1 MTSAPTA
8 RADDASISRVRN
20 AGGYRNVLKA
30 TARAGGLV
38 PSSISTTAALTPSC
52 DVPDIRPI
60 ASIGPRAISIAIGWF
75 LIFFIILRC
84 PARQPEHLH
93 PRRDNAPSRWKL
105 QHAAVGERAGLD
117 GYLASLMPL
126 HGEHTVGELAAG
138 VGVDSEGAEQGA
150 GPELSEHLSHRRLI
164 ASPHTSKHFE
174 RKDACRVGL
183 RRDLVAFAGARLG
196 LHPPREVAWVGA
208 EFRDRLRIGL
218 PLAWSDDTFGAVT
231 HVLAEA
237 MEGRSGAGE
246 HRNVDA

>member
-30 TARAGGLV
+30 TARAGGLA

-75 LIFFIILRC
+75 LIFVILRSA
-84 PARQPEHLH
+84 ARQPEHLH

-105 QHAAVGERAGLD
+105 EHAAVGERAGLD

-126 HGEHTVGELAAG
+126 HGEDMMGELAAG
-138 VGVDSEGAEQGA
+138 VGVDAEGAEKGA
-150 GPELSEHLSHRRLI
+150 GPELSEHLPHRRLI
-164 ASPHTSKHFE
+164 ASPHPSKDFE
-174 RKDACRVGL
+174 RKHACRVGL
-183 RRDLVAFAGARLG
+183 RRDMVAFAGARLG
-196 LHPPREVAWVGA
+196 LHPPREV
-208 EFRDRLRIGL
+208 
-218 PLAWSDDTFGAVT
+218 
-231 HVLAEA
+231 
-237 MEGRSGAGE
+237 
-246 HRNVDA
+246 